1 MIKNTTIKIT
11 IEYAKYKLAIDEIFI
26 NNPESFLVRACDR
39 KSKEI
44 RNNEEMNLTNV
55 EIEYKGKYT
64 IIRGSYLHDK
74 ALIETARIIN
84 AI

>member
-26 NNPESFLVRACDR
+26 NNPESFLVRDCDR

-55 EIEYKGKYT
+55 EI
-64 IIRGSYLHDK
+64 
-74 ALIETARIIN
+74 
-84 AI
+84 